1 MFRANSLA
9 PFDTLLMSNLFPF
22 SGIWESTLRG
32 KGAVSSLTSPGCT
45 GVLWASG
52 FPWPGLCPGA
62 FMQRD
67 ERPWNDKGD
76 LFQHCLDV
84 GQGIFLLWYHLGIC
98 CILEE
103 TNLTRKLKVR
113 GPKMNRSRKLLR
125 G

>member
-1 MFRANSLA
+1 MSGFSVPAFQDPPWFYLLFSPWVTTFLPSFIFRANSLA
-9 PFDTLLMSNLFPF
+9 PSDTCSYLAVYLFPF

-84 GQGIFLLWYHLGIC
+84 GQGIFLL
-98 CILEE
+98 
-103 TNLTRKLKVR
+103 
-113 GPKMNRSRKLLR
+113 
-125 G
+125 